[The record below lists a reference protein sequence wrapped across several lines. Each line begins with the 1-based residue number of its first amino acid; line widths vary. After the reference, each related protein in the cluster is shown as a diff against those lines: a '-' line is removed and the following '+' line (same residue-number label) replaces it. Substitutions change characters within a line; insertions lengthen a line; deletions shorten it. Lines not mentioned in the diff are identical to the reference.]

1 MHSPTDQPDSQLLV
15 GEYNF
20 DGFLCLWQEPAP
32 GATSVI
38 GRVSVKKRPAAYAR
52 AKRPSGNTAG
62 VEVVNDD
69 TGCEKVLE
77 ADAASVAPDEHGDET
92 VNEKKLKKPPGY
104 KDIQLV
110 R

>member
-15 GEYNF
+15 GDYNF

-52 AKRPSGNTAG
+52 AKWPSGNTAG
-62 VEVVNDD
+62 VE
-69 TGCEKVLE
+69 
-77 ADAASVAPDEHGDET
+77 AASVAPDEHGDET